1 MDGKATTPFGGQAKR
16 EMPLAGCRERPFSFG
31 MIKIRTMAQ
40 IKLLIVVSLL
50 AVLAVSGCGSVKTEP
65 VAAPVEISGKVAMS
79 QGSIPEGVKITFQ
92 PTQSGYGESFVL
104 QGDGSFKGSMIPGPY
119 MYFFTADE
127 SAEGAAALQSVPKPL
142 QEPDLNR
149 KVEVISGQPV
159 SITVP

>member
-1 MDGKATTPFGGQAKR
+1 MKKQRLLLMVKR
-16 EMPLAGCRERPFSFG
+16 SGAMPLEGYGERPISFG
-31 MIKIRTMAQ
+31 IVKIQTMAQ
-40 IKLLIVVSLL
+40 NKLLVTFALL
-50 AVLAVSGCGSVKTEP
+50 AMLAVSGCGSVKTEP
-65 VAAPVEISGKVAMS
+65 VASPVEISGKVAMS
-79 QGSIPEGVKITFQ
+79 QGSIPEGVKIAFQ
-92 PTQSGYGESFVL
+92 PTQSGYGESFAL
-104 QGDGSFKGSMIPGPY
+104 QSDGSFKGSMIPGPY

>member
-1 MDGKATTPFGGQAKR
+1 
-16 EMPLAGCRERPFSFG
+16 
-31 MIKIRTMAQ
+31 MAQ
-40 IKLLIVVSLL
+40 NKLL
-50 AVLAVSGCGSVKTEP
+50 VLFALSVMLSIPGCGRVKTEP
-65 VAAPVEISGKVAMS
+65 VASPVEISGKVTMS

-127 SAEGAAALQSVPKPL
+127 SAEGAAALQAVPKPL

-149 KVEVISGQPV
+149 KVEVTSGQPV
-159 SITVP
+159 TITVP

>member
-1 MDGKATTPFGGQAKR
+1 MEKQRLLLVATR
-16 EMPLAGCRERPFSFG
+16 SVRCRSQGNQDDLFSSG
-31 MIKIRTMAQ
+31 ITKIRTMAQ
-40 IKLLIVVSLL
+40 NKLL
-50 AVLAVSGCGSVKTEP
+50 VLFALSVILSFPGCGTVKTEP
-65 VAAPVEISGKVAMS
+65 VASPVEISGKVTMS

-127 SAEGAAALQSVPKPL
+127 SAEGAAALQAVPKPL

-149 KVEVISGQPV
+149 KVEVTSGQPV
-159 SITVP
+159 TITVP

>member
-1 MDGKATTPFGGQAKR
+1 MEGVVVFEKTTTPFDGQTKR
-16 EMPLAGCRERPFSFG
+16 CDAARRVRRKTYFF
-31 MIKIRTMAQ
+31 A
-40 IKLLIVVSLL
+40 LL
-50 AVLAVSGCGSVKTEP
+50 AMLAVSGCGSVKTEP
-65 VAAPVEISGKVAMS
+65 VASPVEISGKVAMS
-79 QGSIPEGVKITFQ
+79 QGSIPEGVKIAFQ
-92 PTQSGYGESFVL
+92 PTQSGYGESFAL
-104 QGDGSFKGSMIPGPY
+104 QSDGSFKGSMIPGPY